1 MDKKI
6 ENISYTLNEEVS
18 FGTVKIADDVIAMIA
33 GMAATEVPGVS
44 AMAGNVGNNL
54 LSLVGYKNLQKGVRV
69 EILDGEVRADL
80 SIIVDYGYNIP
91 SVSAKVQDKVKSTIE
106 SMTGLKASTV
116 NIRVSGVKEQ

>member
-33 GMAATEVPGVS
+33 GIAATEVPGVS

>member
-6 ENISYTLNEEVS
+6 ENISYTLNEEVN